1 MENLNKG
8 FIINS
13 SSPFASL
20 ILFVKKA
27 NGSLC
32 FCVNYRKLNS
42 FTYNNLYPIPR
53 IDELLGYVLKAKVFT
68 KLDIWQAFNR
78 IQMDPDLE
86 EYTTF

>member
-8 FIINS
+8 FIVNS

-20 ILFVKKA
+20 VLFVKKA
-27 NGSLC
+27 NRSLC
-32 FCVNYRKLNS
+32 FYINYQKLNS
-42 FTYNNLYPIPR
+42 LTRNDLYLIPR
-53 IDELLGYVLKAKVFT
+53 IDKLLNRVSKAKVFT
-68 KLDIWQAFNR
+68 KLDIRQAFNR